1 MQEGNPAFY
10 EVPLF
15 TRRIGNPPDLSR
27 ARKPADCAPEAC
39 AIRRRRLSCGTLSPD
54 PARVFRPVSPTP
66 SLTRLAAA
74 GALAFAL
81 LPAAGAAEPTVRRDL
96 EYARVGEHSL
106 RLDLHLPA
114 GGTAAAPLIVWVHGG
129 AWRSGSK
136 KDMPLA
142 PLVARGWAVAS
153 VDYRLTP
160 VAPFPANVHDLKAA
174 IRFLRARRA
183 DYGLATERIAIAGS
197 SAGGHLAALVGV
209 SNRHPELEGEVGTD
223 RGESS
228 AIQAIVSFYGASN
241 LESILRQSTPYGLGV
256 RIPALQ
262 LLLRG
267 QPEEKPALARL
278 ASPVAHVDAGDP
290 PLLLIH
296 GDQDP
301 QMPVA
306 QALEFLGAYERAGL
320 RARFVPIHGGVHGGR
335 EFFDEKR
342 FEIVMEFLRTAGVS
356 AAPRP

>member
-1 MQEGNPAFY
+1 MQFASARLTFVLLLATAATAAVPA
-10 EVPLF
+10 PH
-15 TRRIGNPPDLSR
+15 
-27 ARKPADCAPEAC
+27 
-39 AIRRRRLSCGTLSPD
+39 
-54 PARVFRPVSPTP
+54 
-66 SLTRLAAA
+66 
-74 GALAFAL
+74 
-81 LPAAGAAEPTVRRDL
+81 RDL
-96 EYARVGEHSL
+96 EYARVGETVL

-114 GGTAAAPLIVWVHGG
+114 PSAAPAPLIVWVHGG

-136 KDMPLA
+136 KDQPLG

-153 VDYRLTP
+153 VDYRLTS

-174 IRFLRARRA
+174 IRFLRAHQA
-183 DYGLATERIAIAGS
+183 EFGLAAERIAIAGS

-209 SNRHPELEGEVGTD
+209 SNRHAELEGDVGSDRSQSSEVH
-223 RGESS
+223 
-228 AIQAIVSFYGASN
+228 AIVSFFGASN

-278 ASPVAHVDAGDP
+278 ASPVAHVDAQDP
-290 PLLLIH
+290 PLLLLH

-306 QALEFLGAYERAGL
+306 QALEFVGAYERVGL
-320 RARFVPIHGGVHGGR
+320 TARFVPIHGAAHGGR
-335 EFFDEKR
+335 EFFDEPR
-342 FEIVMEFLRTAGVS
+342 LALVADFLRQAGIAPR
-356 AAPRP
+356 AAPSSP